1 MEKSCVLP
9 PVVACA
15 NADLTH
21 RLKSP
26 SKKWPPGHPVAE
38 GGVNLVP
45 LKKQLGGAHNPRI

>member
-26 SKKWPPGHPVAE
+26 SKKWPPGHPE